1 MLKKHSQFWERIL
14 LFADLLAIST
24 AWISAYYLRFSGIGI
39 PIYYETPPFHIYLIV
54 LLPIIFIWPF
64 IFRNMGIYRPR
75 RISSLFSEVFDITT
89 ASTLALL
96 VLVAAT
102 FFIKKHEFSRLVF
115 LYFWGISIVVLSL
128 ERFAFREILRYF
140 RRKGYNVRHA
150 LIVGAGDLG
159 ATVARK
165 IRGNAWTGLKVVGYL
180 DDFKSKGDI
189 VEGKEI
195 LGRISDI
202 KDVITKNNIDQVFVA
217 LPVRAY
223 KRLLYIAETL
233 KDEMVTVR
241 IVPDIYRAI
250 TLNASVEE
258 FEGLPLINLT
268 DTPMYGWSVVVKRSM
283 DIIFSLIAIIFTLP
297 IMLAIAVAVK
307 LTSPGPLFYR
317 QERMGLDGK
326 TFDMLKFRSMNVD
339 AEVQSGAVWAKEND
353 PRRTK
358 LGTFLRK
365 TSLDELPQFFNV
377 LKGDMSIVGPRP
389 ERPVFIKEF
398 RKKIPGYMLRHKMKA
413 GITGW
418 AQVNGWRG
426 NTSLE
431 KRIEC
436 DLYYIENWSVRLDIK
451 IMWLTVWKG
460 LVNKNAY

>member
-24 AWISAYYLRFSGIGI
+24 AWISAYYVRFSGIGI

-75 RISSLFSEVFDITT
+75 RISSLFSEVFDITS
-89 ASTLALL
+89 ASTLAVL

-159 ATVARK
+159 AIVARK

-223 KRLLYIAETL
+223 KRLLYIAESL

-241 IVPDIYRAI
+241 VVPDIYQAI
-250 TLNASVEE
+250 TLNPSVEE

-326 TFDMLKFRSMNVD
+326 TFDMLKFRSMNDD

-418 AQVNGWRG
+418 AQVKGWRG

-436 DLYYIENWSVRLDIK
+436 DLYYIENWTLWLDIK